1 MTFLKNLTIQI
12 FKKGT
17 IVVVSLFVIYTVGL
31 ATGAGINVLKI
42 DIETLDF
49 ERILFIPGINTSA
62 GELVRWKRDLTFN
75 FADKEIVFLDDFTY
89 FYWQDE
95 KTEKIVEK
103 GVEILNDAKS
113 TLVISHS
120 YGGILAKSIIN
131 KSKNADVVKL
141 ITMASPH
148 QMNSFGIDNSK
159 EFLETPEEVD
169 VPTYSFGGYA
179 DPIVLFPKSNVND
192 SQHEDLWSSHNGF
205 LFNKDIRRKVLEFA
219 LGLNYVE

>member
-1 MTFLKNLTIQI
+1 MTF
-12 FKKGT
+12 FKKIISKIFGK
-17 IVVVSLFVIYTVGL
+17 IIIIIVSLFVIYIVGL
-31 ATGAGINVLKI
+31 ATGSGINVLEI
-42 DIETLDF
+42 DTETLDF

-62 GELVRWKRDLTFN
+62 AELVRWKRDLTFN
-75 FADKEIVFLDDFTY
+75 FENKEIIFLDDFTY

-103 GVEILNDAKS
+103 GVEILNDGKS

-131 KSKNADVVKL
+131 KSQNAKVVKL

-179 DPIVLFPKSNVND
+179 DPIVLFPKSNVID

-205 LFNKDIRRKVLEFA
+205 LFNKDVRKRVLEFA